1 MTHHMYDKCICTTYE
16 ATRLWFARA
25 RSKDKGRPF
34 GRWGKVLKSG
44 DDYLVMVN
52 NKQVC
57 RITPDDK
64 LTMCIDGHRGRA
76 ISNTLSCSIHRLVP
90 ITWTRVGMG
99 RYRIMGTR
107 MLKADDSWWIKS
119 REAPELFEGLQFDLS
134 TGLPTNA
141 RPDMVTRVNKDA
153 RREWLRALR
162 RFKSQIQ
169 LRVKM
174 GVFDGVRAE
183 MDAGGAIPK
192 PPPGKLF
199 HGRAPDW
206 GDAKWLDLLHTS
218 MRDNQYPKE
227 LLAGFLLTMPTV
239 VWRAGYARQSMKESM
254 KLTVNHVI
262 NSNSVELRARFGV
275 FDDEVTSS
283 EKAKQD

>member
-1 MTHHMYDKCICTTYE
+1 
-16 ATRLWFARA
+16 
-25 RSKDKGRPF
+25 
-34 GRWGKVLKSG
+34 VLKSG

-52 NKQVC
+52 NEQVC
-57 RITPDDK
+57 RITPDNK
-64 LTMCIDGHRGRA
+64 LTMCIDAHRGQG
-76 ISNTLSCSIHRLVP
+76 ISNTLSSSLQRLVP
-90 ITWTRVGMG
+90 ITWTRVGMK

-107 MLKADDSWWIKS
+107 TLKSDDSWWIKS

-141 RPDMVTRVNKDA
+141 KPDMVTRIDTEA
-153 RREWLRALR
+153 RLEWLRALR

-174 GVFDGVRAE
+174 GVFDGVQAE
-183 MDAGGAIPK
+183 MHQRGSLPK

-199 HGRAPDW
+199 HDGRIPNW
-206 GDAKWLDLLHTS
+206 GDEKWMNLLHTAI
-218 MRDNQYPKE
+218 RDNQYPKE

-239 VWRAGYARQSMKESM
+239 VWRTNIAKQTQAEKMKQ
-254 KLTVNHVI
+254 TVNYVI

-275 FDDEVTSS
+275 FADEVTSN
-283 EKAKQD
+283 EKAE